1 MRKIALF
8 VLALGLPTLAA
19 AQAPEA
25 SQFQPE
31 RRVLT
36 GNVVEYSFRVPVGPG
51 PNDVIGIHRVV
62 QEVAPWQPARSKDA
76 LMMAHGDIWGFRS
89 AFLTDPARNLPVF
102 LAQNGVDVWGID
114 FRWTLVPATTTDF
127 SFMQNWGLEQDANDL
142 GTALAV
148 ARSVRLATGNG
159 FGKMLLLGWSKG
171 GQIGYAYLNNESQVP
186 PGLRQVRGYIP
197 VDIYLKTDN
206 ETLRDA
212 ACKRYLGS
220 VGFWQNGTFQNG
232 NGALINQIWQAATT
246 APDDASGV
254 IPNFTNRQAGFAVG
268 AMTFIF
274 FAPGLAPAPL
284 YHFTGGTYDA
294 QGLPNGL
301 LYTPEAS
308 LLALEAG
315 ASPFQPARELLD
327 ADAATCDDPAIAEV
341 AFDDHLADIKV
352 PVFYVGADGGFGHY
366 GIHTTTLLGSQ
377 DVTHLVVD
385 LQPAAAQL
393 VEFGHADLF
402 LATDAETLVWQPV
415 LSWIQAH

>member
-8 VLALGLPTLAA
+8 ALALGLPTLAA
-19 AQAPEA
+19 AQGIEA
-25 SQFQPE
+25 SQPE

-36 GNVVEYSFRVPVGPG
+36 GNIVEYSFRVPVGPG

-62 QEVAPWQPARSKDA
+62 QEDAPWQPARAKTA
-76 LMMAHGDIWGFRS
+76 LMMAHGDIWGFRA

-102 LAQNGVDVWGID
+102 LASGGVDVWGID
-114 FRWTLVPATTTDF
+114 FRWSLVPGTTTDF
-127 SFMQNWGLEQDANDL
+127 SFMQSWGIEQDANDL
-142 GTALAV
+142 GAALAV

-159 FGKMLLLGWSKG
+159 FGKMLLLGWSRG

-186 PGLRQVRGYIP
+186 PGLRQVGGFIP

-206 ETLRDA
+206 EELREA
-212 ACKRYLGS
+212 ACTRYLGS
-220 VGFWQNGTFQNG
+220 LGPWQQGTFQNS
-232 NGALINQIWQAATT
+232 NGALIATIWQLAT
-246 APDDASGV
+246 ADPNGASPILPG
-254 IPNFTNRQAGFAVG
+254 FTNRQAALATG

-274 FAPGLAPAPL
+274 FPPGLGPAPL
-284 YHFTGGTYDA
+284 YHFTGGTFDA
-294 QGLPNGL
+294 QGLPDGL

-315 ASPFQPARELLD
+315 SSPFQPARELLD
-327 ADAATCDDPAIAEV
+327 ADAATCDDPAIVDV

-366 GIHTTTLLGSQ
+366 GIYTTTLLGSQ
-377 DVTHLVVD
+377 DVTHHVVD
-385 LQPAAAQL
+385 LQPAAGQL
-393 VEFGHADLF
+393 AELGHADLF

-415 LSWIQAH
+415 LSWIQDH